1 MNNAREKIIF
11 AILEM
16 MKNAD
21 DRAVRLI
28 YAFTQ
33 GVMQ

>member
-1 MNNAREKIIF
+1 MNNARENIIF

-21 DRAVRLI
+21 DRKVRLI

-33 GVMQ
+33 GVTQ